1 MAPSE
6 PTAPAVASPEPPD
19 GGSASATRLAKS
31 AGIVGTATL
40 SSRLLGLVRDQVLA
54 YLFGA
59 GNAMDAFNVAYRIP
73 NLMRD
78 LFAEGAMSAAF
89 VPTFTR
95 RLALHSRASAWHLG
109 NQLINALLVVT
120 GGLVVLGI
128 IFARP
133 LAGLL
138 AGNYADVP
146 VEPTLG
152 VPATGKLELTVTL
165 TRIMLPFLTLV
176 AVAAALMGMLNSLN
190 RFFTPA
196 LSPAMFNVGVILS
209 AVLLVPV
216 MPGLDLDPITAIA
229 IGAMLG
235 GVGQIALQVPALLR
249 EGFRYRPVL
258 NPADPGLR
266 EMLRLIGPGTLAG
279 AAVQINLL
287 VNTILA
293 TGEGTGAVSWLN
305 YAFRLMYLPIGLF
318 GVSIATATLPVV
330 SRHAANDDLSGI
342 RQTMSNA
349 LRMMLMLS
357 IPALVGLI
365 VLASPIVELIFERGR
380 FTSDDTAST
389 AAALA
394 YYAPGLLG
402 YSAVRIC
409 VPCFYA
415 LRNSLTPTLVSVG
428 SVALNIVL
436 NVTLVRL
443 MGFPGLALGTSIA
456 ALINAGVLLYLLG
469 QRLGGLDVGRLMV
482 ASVKISIAAAL
493 MGAAAMGVHQSLLST
508 WPETDLLA
516 RLGRV
521 CASIGA
527 GLLVLMVGARV
538 LRISEWDQAR
548 RLILSQLGRRR
559 HPSTPQRQ

>member
-31 AGIVGTATL
+31 AGIIGTATL

-59 GNAMDAFNVAYRIP
+59 GNAMDAFNVAYRVP

-95 RLALHSRASAWHLG
+95 RLTLQSRASAWHLG
-109 NQLINALLVVT
+109 NQLVNALLVVT

-128 IFARP
+128 IFASP

-138 AGNYADVP
+138 ASDYSGVLVSGAGRG
-146 VEPTLG
+146 LG
-152 VPATGKLELTVTL
+152 VDKFELTVTL

-196 LSPAMFNVGVILS
+196 LSPAMFNVGIILS
-209 AVLLVPV
+209 AGVLVPV
-216 MPGLDLDPITAIA
+216 MPGLGLHPITGIA
-229 IGAMLG
+229 LGAMLG

-249 EGFRYRPVL
+249 EGYRYRPVL

-318 GVSIATATLPVV
+318 GVSIATATLPAV

-342 RQTMSNA
+342 RQTISNG

-380 FTSDDTAST
+380 FAADDTAST

-409 VPCFYA
+409 VPCFYS

-428 SVALNIVL
+428 SVALNIIL
-436 NVTLVRL
+436 NVTLVRV
-443 MGFPGLALGTSIA
+443 MGFRGLALGTSIA
-456 ALINAGVLLYLLG
+456 ALVNAGVLLYLLG
-469 QRLGGLDVGRLMV
+469 QRLEGLDVNRLMV
-482 ASVKISIAAAL
+482 ATVKISIAAAL
-493 MGAAAMGVHQSLLST
+493 MGFAAIGVHQTLVT
-508 WPETDLLA
+508 AWPGTDLLA
-516 RLGRV
+516 KLVRV
-521 CASIGA
+521 SASIGA
-527 GLLVLMVGARV
+527 GLLVLIVGARA
-538 LRISEWDQAR
+538 LRIGEWDQAR
-548 RLILSQLGRRR
+548 RLILSQLGRRGDR
-559 HPSTPQRQ
+559 STPKQQ